1 MDRATGFY
9 PVGWGFESL
18 RAHICEGIG
27 LMTRAG
33 SRLTAVLTAVL
44 LRSGFEIEGPVN
56 SAVLADPQ
64 AAWDSWTMPQ
74 RRAAVSALFDSI
86 TVTHLERAQ
95 GPTVDRSRVKFRW
108 KHGGHAESTDV

>member
-1 MDRATGFY
+1 MRFSSWH

-27 LMTRAG
+27 VVARAG

-44 LRSGFEIEGPVN
+44 PRSGFAIESPRD

-64 AAWDSWTMPQ
+64 AAWASWTMPQ
-74 RRAAVSALFDSI
+74 RRAAVSALFESI
-86 TVTHLERAQ
+86 TMTHLKKAQ
-95 GPTVDRSRVKFRW
+95 GPTVNLSRVKFRRRNE
-108 KHGGHAESTDV
+108 GDSPITRV

>member
-27 LMTRAG
+27 VIARAG
-33 SRLTAVLTAVL
+33 IRLTTVLTAVL
-44 LRSGFEIEGPVN
+44 PWSGFASASPGD

-64 AAWDSWTMPQ
+64 AAWNIWTMPQ
-74 RRAAVSALFDSI
+74 RRAAVSALFESI
-86 TVTHLERAQ
+86 TVTHLKCGNPIA
-95 GPTVDRSRVKFRW
+95 TSVHRW
-108 KHGGHAESTDV
+108 TAIRHLSGSACSQS